1 MATVI
6 FFLEHD
12 SIYETRTQG
21 LNIYILYRFQVLV
34 SSNLSEASADV
45 VELRQP
51 MTEKMDT
58 IQKAL
63 VECMEVTLGEVRR
76 QNSMVKIK
84 KNHKNIV
91 IYMELKTGI

>member
-1 MATVI
+1 M
-6 FFLEHD
+6 
-12 SIYETRTQG
+12 
-21 LNIYILYRFQVLV
+21 LV
-34 SSNLSEASADV
+34 SSNLSETSADV

-76 QNSMVKIK
+76 QNSMVKI
-84 KNHKNIV
+84 
-91 IYMELKTGI
+91 